1 MNFFDLQLII
11 SSVLIILLGIA
22 HNSAGIKAYIKGS
35 DLNVF
40 KKDSEWVPDCAKQNT
55 LLGVFFM
62 ISLAWWQSMVL
73 LIVLILI
80 GNPIS
85 IWLAGIDIV
94 FMIPQLV
101 LLKIYVNWNKVAQA
115 MFLVHILSAFLW
127 LVQYL

>member
-1 MNFFDLQLII
+1 
-11 SSVLIILLGIA
+11 
-22 HNSAGIKAYIKGS
+22 
-35 DLNVF
+35 
-40 KKDSEWVPDCAKQNT
+40 
-55 LLGVFFM
+55 
-62 ISLAWWQSMVL
+62 MVL

-101 LLKIYVNWNKVAQA
+101 LLKMYVNWNKVAQA
-115 MFLVHILSAFLW
+115 MFIVHILSAFLW